1 MIKVEL
7 TNELGSLI
15 KRIRIEND
23 IKSSELAARLTKSVA
38 YITKLENAD
47 FKQIEFDTLIEIL
60 KFIGNFESKSEDE
73 FNDFV
78 NKILEKCRL
87 EFDDEELEK
96 QKWIV
101 KFDKET
107 RKIPIPNTLIDFIKD
122 KMSELSITGEYI
134 INEINKNEEL
144 NDYDLKSI
152 NLNKVKANSIFIKH
166 TKDYILEFVKF
177 DLKTTLI
184 DNIINKKIKIIN
196 YITILSIIKTIFKL
210 DNFDTNTAY
219 EKAIDILKQNK
230 IYTLKERN
238 ELLRQKRNSIEIDHL
253 LSDYDKDNIK
263 YVNKIIGHFKM
274 LSDWQIDYT
283 NPKLNNLSKGLDD
296 DAPFVLAI
304 VGQEFFKL
312 DKLKVEDKKRFLE
325 KLSDLVETFSK
336 IEYEEKESF
345 IEY

>member
-23 IKSSELAARLTKSVA
+23 IKSSELAAKLNKSVA

-60 KFIGNFESKSEDE
+60 KFIGNFESKSDDE
-73 FNDFV
+73 FNDFI

-101 KFDKET
+101 KFDKEI
-107 RKIPIPNTLIDFIKD
+107 RLIPIPNTLINFIKD
-122 KMSELSITGEYI
+122 KMSELNIIGEYI

-144 NDYDLKSI
+144 NDYDLKAI
-152 NLNKVKANSIFIKH
+152 DLNKVKANSIFIKY
-166 TKDYILEFVKF
+166 TKDSILEFVKF

-184 DNIINKKIKIIN
+184 DNIISKKIKTIN

-219 EKAIDILKQNK
+219 EKAVDILKQNK

-263 YVNKIIGHFKM
+263 YVNKIISHFKM

-283 NPKLNNLSKGLDD
+283 NPKLNNLSKSLDA

-304 VGQEFFKL
+304 VGQDFFKL